1 MMQIKQVG
9 KTIKQRSIL
18 NEITFDIEPGKVTG
32 LIGRNGAGKTTL
44 LQLMVGILKP
54 EAGDILVGEKS
65 IYTHPEVKQDI
76 VFVPD
81 SPEALKSYSIKEICL
96 LYKEIYPKFD
106 EELFN
111 SLLDRFTLPKSGK
124 VGSFSKGMKALFA
137 LILAFSTKATYI
149 LLDEPTDGL
158 DVIVKKRI
166 LQFIVEA
173 VADFE
178 VAVVISS
185 HRLDELEYLADSI
198 IMLKEGEVSRTYSLD
213 SIKESYKK
221 VQTVFPHGMPESI
234 SKLGTVINET
244 GKVYILVFEDTEN
257 NGIEKIKEA
266 HPLYMEELPMT
277 LEDLFV
283 AKLGGEQFVG

>member
-1 MMQIKQVG
+1 MLIKGVS
-9 KTIKQRSIL
+9 KTIKQKPIL
-18 NEITFDIEPGKVTG
+18 KGITFEVEPGKVTG

-44 LQLMVGILKP
+44 LQLMVGIITP
-54 EAGDILVGEKS
+54 EAGDIQLNEQS
-65 IYTHPEVKQDI
+65 IYSNPEVKQDI

-81 SPEALKSYSIKEICL
+81 SPEALKSYSIKEICQ
-96 LYKEIYPKFD
+96 LYKDIYPKFD
-106 EELFN
+106 EELFY
-111 SLLDRFTLPKSGK
+111 SLLERFTLPKSGK

-137 LILAFSTKATYI
+137 LILAFSTKATYV

-158 DVIVKKRI
+158 DIIVKKRI

-173 VADFE
+173 VADFN

-185 HRLDELEYLADSI
+185 HRLDELEYLADTI
-198 IMLKEGEVSRTYSLD
+198 IMLKKGEVSETYSLD
-213 SIKESYKK
+213 TIKESYKK
-221 VQTVFPHGMPESI
+221 VQVVFPHGMPDLVK
-234 SKLGTVINET
+234 KLGTVIGET
-244 GKVYILVFEDTEN
+244 GKVYVLIFEDETN
-257 NGIEKIKEA
+257 LGIEKIKDA